1 MPDYLKLVFE
11 LAKKNNKRVGLRV
24 QMCAPDYTHEAA
36 LPDFV
41 LDKVPKVDLVLSDQ
55 ENRASAQRYLQNPHS
70 RYQPGLTILFFSRHS
85 KNWLA
90 YWQRNSMAIRS
101 SSLSIPS
108 CMAFGVKGTPGHLAT
123 ILSLITRQQSAP
135 GPACSKSSSN
145 TFRRLLY

>member
-55 ENRASAQRYLQNPHS
+55 ESSADVAK
-70 RYQPGLTILFFSRHS
+70 IL
-85 KNWLA
+85 A
-90 YWQRNSMAIRS
+90 E
-101 SSLSIPS
+101 P
-108 CMAFGVKGTPGHLAT
+108 AFAL
-123 ILSLITRQQSAP
+123 SAP
-135 GPACSKSSSN
+135 
-145 TFRRLLY
+145 L